1 MNNYEKEKL
10 IELLTKQISFDYSD
24 YFSEDYILKEI
35 LKLKYCEKCGKS
47 MALDDVCQPCSR
59 DTKIDEIIG

>member
-24 YFSEDYILKEI
+24 YFSEDYILKDI
-35 LKLKYCEKCGKS
+35 LKLKYCDKCGKS
-47 MALDDVCQPCSR
+47 MGLDDVCQPCDR
-59 DTKIDEIIG
+59 DSKIDEIIG

>member
-10 IELLTKQISFDYSD
+10 IELLTKQITFDYTD
-24 YFSEDYILKEI
+24 YFSEDYILKDI

-47 MALDDVCQPCSR
+47 MNLDDTCQPCSR
-59 DTKIDEIIG
+59 ETKIDEIIG